1 MERLSFCLRWS
12 DIALTKNTPKKH
24 TKAIPTLDENSLLA
38 KHHMLHSHR
47 IDLENFEIVDRLSV
61 WRQRSILKAWHSLRD
76 INAIKEHITLPN
88 T

>member
-38 KHHMLHSHR
+38 KHHMLHSHG
-47 IDLENFEIVDRLSV
+47 IDLENVEIVDRLSV

-76 INAIKEHITLPN
+76 INAINEHITLPN